1 MGGRRVTK
9 KNSEESMPDWKGIFQ
24 FKDTGNRP
32 DNERLVFSTIPP
44 PFIILLSKYK
54 YKRNWG
60 ENILCHTN
68 N

>member
-44 PFIILLSKYK
+44 PFY
-54 YKRNWG
+54 
-60 ENILCHTN
+60 NITIKIQV
-68 N
+68 